1 MKRFPA
7 VPRQFWF
14 VVFGLLLVA
23 GLGWV
28 ATRSGPLAPIKVTVA
43 RVATGEVQPVLF
55 GIGVV
60 EARRAYL
67 IGPTTAGR
75 VRRVLVDVGE
85 TVKTGQLL
93 AEMDPVDLDARLTA
107 ADAAIARA
115 RSAVASAGAQVS
127 DAKSR
132 QSLAVAEARRYR
144 DLGNKGFV
152 SPSAVE
158 TRIQQQQSAEAQF
171 AAAESALSSARQDT
185 NRLEAERAAAG
196 SLRANIRLTAPVDG
210 VVTSRDAEP
219 GSTVVAGQAVLKLMD
234 PASLWIRMRLDQS
247 RSTGLQ
253 AGVPASITLRSN
265 PRAVLAGAVARVE
278 LVSDSVTEERIA
290 AVALDQPHQGLS
302 IGEMAE
308 ITLRLPAVRDA
319 LLVPNVALRRRGADS
334 GVWFLKEGKLHFA
347 AVKIGAQGAD
357 GRMQITE
364 GLKAGD
370 EVIVYSERDLEESSR
385 IQVVK
390 SLQGDPG

>member
-1 MKRFPA
+1 MKLFPA
-7 VPRQFWF
+7 LPRQFWF
-14 VVFGLLLVA
+14 ALFGVLLLA
-23 GLGWV
+23 GLGLV

-43 RVATGEVQPVLF
+43 RVVTGEVQPELF

-85 TVKTGQLL
+85 TVKSGQLL

-115 RSAVASAGAQVS
+115 RSSVASAGAQVS

-144 DLGNKGFV
+144 DLGNRGFV
-152 SPSAVE
+152 SSSVVD

-171 AAAESALSSARQDT
+171 VAAESALSSARQDT

-196 SLRANIRLTAPVDG
+196 SLRANSRLTAPVDG

-253 AGVPASITLRSN
+253 AGVPAVITLRSS
-265 PRAVLAGAVARVE
+265 PHAPLGGAVARVE

-290 AVALDQPHQGLS
+290 AVAFDQPPQGLS
-302 IGEMAE
+302 IGEMTE
-308 ITLRLPAVRDA
+308 ITLRLPVVRDA
-319 LLVPNVALRRRGADS
+319 LLVPNAALRRRGADS
-334 GVWFLKEGKLHFA
+334 GVWILAGGDLRFVAL
-347 AVKIGAQGAD
+347 KIGAQGAD
-357 GRMQITE
+357 GRVQVIE

-370 EVIVYSERDLEESSR
+370 EIIVYSERDLAEGSR

-390 SLQGDPG
+390 SLQGDAD

>member
-7 VPRQFWF
+7 MPRQFWF
-14 VVFGLLLVA
+14 VAVGLMLVA
-23 GLGWV
+23 GLAWV

-43 RVATGEVQPVLF
+43 RVVTGEVQPALF

-85 TVKTGQLL
+85 SVKSGQLL

-115 RSAVASAGAQVS
+115 RSAVASAEAQVR

-132 QSLAVAEARRYR
+132 QSLAVAEERRYR
-144 DLGNKGFV
+144 DLGNRGFV

-158 TRIQQQQSAEAQF
+158 TRIQQQQSADAQF
-171 AAAESALSSARQDT
+171 AAAESALASARQDIS
-185 NRLEAERAAAG
+185 RLEAERAAAG

-210 VVTSRDAEP
+210 IVTSRDAEP

-253 AGVPASITLRSN
+253 AGVRAGITLRSN
-265 PRAVLAGAVARVE
+265 PHVVLGGAVARVE

-308 ITLRLPAVRDA
+308 ITLRLPAVRDV
-319 LLVPNVALRRRGADS
+319 LLVPNASLRRRGDAS
-334 GVWFLKEGKLHFA
+334 GVWILENGSLRFA
-347 AVKIGAQGAD
+347 AVKLGAQGVD

-370 EVIVYSERDLEESSR
+370 EVIVYSERDLDESSR

-390 SLQGDPG
+390 SLRGDPG

>member
-14 VVFGLLLVA
+14 VVFGLLLLA

-43 RVATGEVQPVLF
+43 RVATGEVQPALF

-67 IGPTTAGR
+67 VGPTAAGR

-85 TVKTGQLL
+85 SVKSGQLL

-107 ADAAIARA
+107 ADVAIARA
-115 RSAVASAGAQVS
+115 RSTVASAEAQVS

-132 QSLAVAEARRYR
+132 QSLAAAEARRYR

-152 SPSAVE
+152 SSSAVE
-158 TRIQQQQSAEAQF
+158 TRIQQQQSADAQF
-171 AAAESALSSARQDT
+171 AAAESALASARQDIS
-185 NRLEAERAAAG
+185 RQEAERAAAG

-247 RSTGLQ
+247 RSTGLE
-253 AGVPASITLRSN
+253 AGVPAGITLRSN
-265 PRAVLAGAVARVE
+265 PHAVLAGAVARVE

-290 AVALDQPHQGLS
+290 AVAFDRPPQGLS

-319 LLVPNVALRRRGADS
+319 LLVPNAALRRRGADS
-334 GVWFLKEGKLHFA
+334 GVWILEDGGLRFA
-347 AVKIGAQGAD
+347 AVKLGAQGAD

-370 EVIVYSERDLEESSR
+370 EIIVYSERDLEDSSR

-390 SLQGDPG
+390 SLQGGG

>member
-14 VVFGLLLVA
+14 ALFGLLLVA

-28 ATRSGPLAPIKVTVA
+28 ATRSGPLAPINVTVA

-67 IGPTTAGR
+67 VGPTTAGR

-85 TVKTGQLL
+85 SVRSGQLL
-93 AEMDPVDLDARLTA
+93 AEMDPVDLDARMVA

-115 RSAVASAGAQVS
+115 RSAVASAGAQVI

-132 QSLAVAEARRYR
+132 QSLAAAEVRRYR

-152 SPSAVE
+152 SSSAVE
-158 TRIQQQQSAEAQF
+158 TRIQQQQSADAQF
-171 AAAESALSSARQDT
+171 SAAESALVSARQDT
-185 NRLEAERAAAG
+185 SRLEAERAAAG

-247 RSTGLQ
+247 RSNGLQ
-253 AGVPASITLRSN
+253 AGVPANIILRSN
-265 PRAVLAGAVARVE
+265 SNAMFAGTVARVE

-290 AVALDQPHQGLS
+290 AVAFDQRPQGLS

-308 ITLRLPAVRDA
+308 ITLRLPLVRDV
-319 LLVPNVALRRRGADS
+319 LLVPNAALRRRGSDS
-334 GVWFLKEGKLHFA
+334 GVWIIGDGSLRFA
-347 AVKIGAQGAD
+347 AVKLGAQGAD

-364 GLKAGD
+364 GIKAGD
-370 EVIVYSERDLEESSR
+370 EIIVYSERDLEKSSR

-390 SLQGDPG
+390 SLQGNAG